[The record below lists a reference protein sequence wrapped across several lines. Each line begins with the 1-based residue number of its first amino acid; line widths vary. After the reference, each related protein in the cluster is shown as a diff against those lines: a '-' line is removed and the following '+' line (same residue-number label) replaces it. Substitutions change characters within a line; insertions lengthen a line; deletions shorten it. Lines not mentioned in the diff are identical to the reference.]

1 MAKKKRHHYIP
12 RFYLKRFSN
21 NNEGNFLGLY
31 NLNNKKFIQN
41 APLKSQAYENYLYG
55 EDDEIENALA
65 QMESNVARMFYY
77 WTEEKLLYPPPTESN
92 GFKLLKRFILY
103 QAFRTPKSGDNTME
117 TLNEGLKTVVKE
129 FKQDLWNK
137 IKDGTLVHENPVLL
151 SLLHSAEYEH
161 LLNYL
166 ECKFIVNLSLLPF
179 ITSDSPVI
187 FYNQLMEKAGSY
199 ISATGLV
206 AKGLQI
212 FYPIHPRLMICL
224 YDPTVYNL
232 GNSSEGCCSTE
243 SVAEIHQLNGLQ
255 FINCKSQLFFNDFI
269 SEEYVKEL
277 KNHYRDYKGK
287 KRKINQIIN
296 RDSRK
301 YFYMGSEDTTINL
314 DLDFFA
320 LKVNPNDYKDEIAPL
335 RHPSFAVPIKQIS
348 LSD

>member
-1 MAKKKRHHYIP
+1 MTKKKKHHYIP

-21 NNEGNFLGLY
+21 NNEGKLLGLY
-31 NLNNKKFIQN
+31 NINNKQFIQN

-117 TLNEGLKTVVKE
+117 TMNEGLKTVIKE
-129 FKQDLWNK
+129 FKQDLWDK

-151 SLLHSAEYEH
+151 SLLNSAEHEH
-161 LLNYL
+161 LLNHL

-187 FYNQLMEKAGSY
+187 FYNQLMEKADCY
-199 ISATGLV
+199 IGATGLV

-224 YDPTVYNL
+224 YDSNVYNF
-232 GNSSEGCCSTE
+232 GNGSEGCCSTE
-243 SVAEIHQLNGLQ
+243 AVAEIHQLNGLQ

-277 KNHYRDYKGK
+277 NNDYRDYKGK
-287 KRKINQIIN
+287 ERKINQIIN

-320 LKVNPNDYKDEIAPL
+320 LKVNPNDYKNETAPL
-335 RHPSFAVPIKQIS
+335 RHPSFARPIKRIS